1 MLGVSFLVGQ
11 LVVWQQLVTAG
22 VYVPTSPH
30 ASFFYILT
38 GLHGVHLLAGLILLL
53 YTVGRIGNVKGH
65 GDALDWNALMAPSAT
80 FWHFFGVLWL
90 YLFAMLAVA

>member
-53 YTVGRIGNVKGH
+53 YTVGHIGNVKGH
-65 GDALDWNALMAPSAT
+65 GDALDWRALMALSAT